1 MATYEEL
8 RRHIDAA
15 YALLPEFQERLSWPA
30 DVKLRMRSRR
40 GESPP
45 ASSPPG
51 APARRL
57 DPADS

>member
-30 DVKLRMRSRR
+30 DVKLSCPTR
-40 GESPP
+40 
-45 ASSPPG
+45 
-51 APARRL
+51 
-57 DPADS
+57 

>member
-30 DVKLRMRSRR
+30 DVKPSCPTR
-40 GESPP
+40 
-45 ASSPPG
+45 
-51 APARRL
+51 
-57 DPADS
+57 